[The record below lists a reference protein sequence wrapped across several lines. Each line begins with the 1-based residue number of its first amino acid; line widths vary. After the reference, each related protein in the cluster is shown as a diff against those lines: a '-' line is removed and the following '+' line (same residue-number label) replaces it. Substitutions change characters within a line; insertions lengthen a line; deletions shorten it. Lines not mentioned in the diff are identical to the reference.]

1 MSMNLP
7 PHPVRPPSG
16 ATSGTA
22 RWRNITQSLR
32 ARVAVVTVAFL
43 VTLTALTALLLVHQ
57 SEVQVRAAVR
67 LHELDE
73 AVQIATLVSNDL
85 IKRQRMLTFASENL
99 QSQQLVEQA
108 EASRFLEMQTALLAS
123 FTSVSVSR
131 PDGTVLALRDSSG
144 LRKVSL
150 QLADRPYF
158 RTTVAE
164 MRPVVSDVM
173 DSKTAA
179 GPVIVFAQPVIHS
192 GRLVAVIAA
201 SQRLRERSLLSDV
214 ASDRDRDSDETVQ
227 LIVSDSAGKIL
238 AHPNSAWLMRQ
249 VSQEPTVSDAWI
261 QWQTMGAPVEPS
273 GIGLNGDRQLVSVA
287 GVSAS
292 GWLVWRVRSR
302 SSVDSPIEAA
312 RTKVAG
318 WIALLALAGCCALVS
333 WLWRLFRP
341 LDVLAERAK
350 HLFES
355 DFSARI
361 PWPEF
366 TGEIGHLARVLHQVA
381 AERTQLEV
389 VNSAIQR
396 KLLSV
401 MNAAPVGIAFTR
413 HQQFEL
419 VSTEFCR
426 IFGLSTDQL
435 KGKPA
440 STIFASSEDYAQL
453 GKLVPAAFE
462 ASGAYVGEWRMLRA
476 DGEVFWGQLRGRP
489 VLLEDPGQGTIWTTV
504 DISQQVSDR
513 EDLEWSASHD
523 PLTGLGN
530 RKSFHRR
537 AQRLIDNFATQPQAA
552 LIAIDLDHFK
562 PVNDTGGHVAGDA
575 MLKAIAGLIS
585 QSVRAGDLVARMGG
599 DEFAVLLDNCNESA
613 AKRVAGDIQRA
624 IADHVM
630 PWEGKAFAVGASQ
643 GIIMLCEAYMH
654 PNNWYEAA
662 DAACYLAK
670 QSGRGRFVAGHQILP
685 QPD

>member
-16 ATSGTA
+16 ATGWTA

-238 AHPNSAWLMRQ
+238 AHPNPAWLMRQ
-249 VSQEPTVSDAWI
+249 VYW
-261 QWQTMGAPVEPS
+261 
-273 GIGLNGDRQLVSVA
+273 
-287 GVSAS
+287 
-292 GWLVWRVRSR
+292 RSR
-302 SSVDSPIEAA
+302 RTDLICSVVFGSS
-312 RTKVAG
+312 
-318 WIALLALAGCCALVS
+318 
-333 WLWRLFRP
+333 
-341 LDVLAERAK
+341 
-350 HLFES
+350 
-355 DFSARI
+355 
-361 PWPEF
+361 
-366 TGEIGHLARVLHQVA
+366 
-381 AERTQLEV
+381 
-389 VNSAIQR
+389 
-396 KLLSV
+396 
-401 MNAAPVGIAFTR
+401 
-413 HQQFEL
+413 
-419 VSTEFCR
+419 
-426 IFGLSTDQL
+426 
-435 KGKPA
+435 
-440 STIFASSEDYAQL
+440 
-453 GKLVPAAFE
+453 
-462 ASGAYVGEWRMLRA
+462 
-476 DGEVFWGQLRGRP
+476 
-489 VLLEDPGQGTIWTTV
+489 
-504 DISQQVSDR
+504 
-513 EDLEWSASHD
+513 
-523 PLTGLGN
+523 
-530 RKSFHRR
+530 
-537 AQRLIDNFATQPQAA
+537 
-552 LIAIDLDHFK
+552 
-562 PVNDTGGHVAGDA
+562 
-575 MLKAIAGLIS
+575 
-585 QSVRAGDLVARMGG
+585 
-599 DEFAVLLDNCNESA
+599 
-613 AKRVAGDIQRA
+613 
-624 IADHVM
+624 
-630 PWEGKAFAVGASQ
+630 
-643 GIIMLCEAYMH
+643 
-654 PNNWYEAA
+654 
-662 DAACYLAK
+662 
-670 QSGRGRFVAGHQILP
+670 
-685 QPD
+685 